1 MDSLQIY
8 VLYKLFWLFLYPLFY
23 ITSLKVKRAG
33 WLYILV
39 IATIYHTQL
48 IYKISAS
55 RLDYKELVH
64 FYLIEVFF
72 SPENE
77 NISCWP
83 LKYILISR
91 YRWTPVEN
99 SFEIFLSRKK
109 LRSCQRIYHVA
120 VIISVDFWALLIRF
134 HASAHFAFL
143 CQIRVL
149 PHFLSK
155 SQLQP

>member
-1 MDSLQIY
+1 MI
-8 VLYKLFWLFLYPLFY
+8 LFWRKQHWSKLRRSVQPLMFRCSLLRKTRSIFILFCVSKK
-23 ITSLKVKRAG
+23 T
-33 WLYILV
+33 
-39 IATIYHTQL
+39 
-48 IYKISAS
+48 
-55 RLDYKELVH
+55 H
-64 FYLIEVFF
+64 FCGRTKSNWSFF

-83 LKYILISR
+83 LKHILISR